1 MLGFPLEQ
9 FELAIMFTQKIIEN
23 IYFVFDT
30 QAVIILS
37 FLGFIGFVVIF
48 TLNSKGEDRSNIY
61 NFLVQTFN
69 FIKGLTTVYVKKGLE
84 YTNTIMVSIFFF
96 ILIANLLGLIPGS
109 YCITAQ
115 FIITFFLSALVFF
128 ACVFLSAYWGGK
140 DFLLHFIPGNVPGF
154 LKPFLAIIEVISF
167 ISRLFSLA
175 IRLFANLVAGHS
187 LLHILA
193 ESNIKIGK
201 SLGVTD
207 ILLLFLLLFPLVL
220 TIAIYG
226 LETGIAFLQAYVFV
240 VLSLIYL
247 REVEVF
253 QSGHY

>member
-1 MLGFPLEQ
+1 
-9 FELAIMFTQKIIEN
+9 
-23 IYFVFDT
+23 V
-30 QAVIILS
+30 
-37 FLGFIGFVVIF
+37 GFIVTFI
-48 TLNSKGEDRSNIY
+48 LNSKPEDRSSMY
-61 NFLVQTFN
+61 SFLVQTFN
-69 FIKGLTTVYVKKGLE
+69 FIKGLTVVYIKKGLE
-84 YTNTIMVSIFFF
+84 YTNTIMISIFFL
-96 ILIANLLGLIPGS
+96 ILIANFLGLIPGS
-109 YCITAQ
+109 YCIAAQ
-115 FIITFFLSALVFF
+115 FIITFFLSSLIFF
-128 ACVFLSAYWGGK
+128 ACIFLSAYWGGK

-207 ILLLFLLLFPLVL
+207 ILLLLLLLFPITL

-226 LETGIAFLQAYVFV
+226 LESGIAFLQAYVFV

-253 QSGHY
+253 QSHH